1 VTLRARGPVTGVL
14 LGLAISGWMLACGG
28 SQTPQ
33 DCARGSQC
41 WQEQQRAEILQRWAE
56 IRQYRREAHMDLDP
70 APSDVLQ
77 MQSKTVKE
85 LKQTCPDNHKEP
97 DSCSDICSLGHN
109 ICDSAESICRIAD
122 ELGKSDDFAQQKCTS
137 AKASCRE
144 AEQRCCDCANKDAA
158 K

>member
-1 VTLRARGPVTGVL
+1 VKGIL
-14 LGLAISGWMLACGG
+14 LGLVIAGWMLACG
-28 SQTPQ
+28 SPRSTT

-41 WQEQQRAEILQRWAE
+41 WQEQQRAEILTLWAQ
-56 IRQYRREAHMDLDP
+56 IRTFRRDAHMPLDP
-70 APSDVLQ
+70 TPSDVLQ

-85 LKQTCPDNHKEP
+85 LKQICPDGHKEP
-97 DSCSDICSLGHN
+97 EACSDVCSLGHN

-144 AEQRCCDCANKDAA
+144 AEQRCCDCSANKDDT